1 MTAEDFGRLALYRN
15 KRGPLNPMLRM
26 DAGFALLA
34 SSIFNAAGVKRR
46 DGQPFQQSDFMQWAR
61 DEEPE
66 ASIESVFGLLQSKAA
81 ESKDKKR

>member
-1 MTAEDFGRLALYRN
+1 MTADDFGRLSLYRR

-34 SSIFNAAGVKRR
+34 ASVFNAAGVKRR
-46 DGQPFQQSDFMQWAR
+46 DGQPFNQSDFMQWAR

-66 ASIESVFGLLQSKAA
+66 ASIESVFGLIKSKAG
-81 ESKDKKR
+81 ETKGTKR